1 MHGTLLLPLT
11 RINYCFFLKY
21 NLLEINFFKQN
32 IDVATK
38 EILARSQSPPS
49 SSPSSTSSPGP
60 SWSSSPSFP
69 SPSASLDCALDFG
82 RGANFPGD
90 ERCANITGT
99 PQVWAGSVCFIHLDL
114 SSAELTWL
122 HRGLLFGPVIHAV
135 TLVLFLCDTKPRWLW
150 RKATPAKR
158 CNKANTWRQSKA
170 DDSSTKAT
178 LAVITTRK

>member
-1 MHGTLLLPLT
+1 M
-11 RINYCFFLKY
+11 
-21 NLLEINFFKQN
+21 EINLFKQN

-82 RGANFPGD
+82 RGANFPGE

-135 TLVLFLCDTKPRWLW
+135 TLVLFPCDTKTSVAMKKGYECKKVQQGKYLTT
-150 RKATPAKR
+150 K
-158 CNKANTWRQSKA
+158 QSGW
-170 DDSSTKAT
+170 
-178 LAVITTRK
+178 